1 MDDQSSSEASTP
13 TRPGGIQRELEEG
26 ENSCSEKNLSP
37 VSVDTKGTAPSA
49 RMTSIR
55 TTQSTI
61 LYEEIDYTVAITLS
75 HNLPKRMNE
84 KKLHPTYEVKP
95 VFVRFC
101 FIVYS
106 YVLYF
111 YISLLLDLYN
121 NRKQEQ
127 TASSS

>member
-13 TRPGGIQRELEEG
+13 TRPGAIQRELEEG
-26 ENSCSEKNLSP
+26 ENSGSEKNLSP
-37 VSVDTKGTAPSA
+37 VSVDTKGTVPSA

-95 VFVRFC
+95 ISVLFVLCIPFTYVFFTSI
-101 FIVYS
+101 FH
-106 YVLYF
+106 F
-111 YISLLLDLYN
+111 W
-121 NRKQEQ
+121 
-127 TASSS
+127 